1 MNIANLDAYRPRA
14 WRIGASVA
22 ALTVVLLLGA
32 CSGIPLRALP
42 RLMNLQH
49 QLLILD
55 PAEFVMAIQVDVRM
69 TPPPG
74 AVPTLQLAIRPSEP
88 GAFEAVDKK
97 LAMHFTSATTG
108 AFGLQPPPAGRRWL
122 IYSLPPESQA
132 ELRRLQGRFRQL
144 QSPSG
149 DGKRGARVSIGIAQ
163 DGLAAGASALAGTRW
178 ETWLRTS
185 TPEGFYEIWSGT
197 TGDLL
202 KQGEAET
209 QTRTTKAK

>member
-1 MNIANLDAYRPRA
+1 MNTYRLTITSA
-14 WRIGASVA
+14 TAVL
-22 ALTVVLLLGA
+22 ALLTLSLGA

-42 RLMNLQH
+42 RLLNLQR

-55 PAEFVMAIQVDVRM
+55 PAEFVVAIQVDTRM

-88 GAFEAVDKK
+88 GAFEAVDKR

-122 IYSLPPESQA
+122 IYSLPPESQT

-149 DGKRGARVSIGIAQ
+149 DTKRGASVSIGIAQ
-163 DGLAAGASALAGTRW
+163 DGMAAGASALAGTRW

-185 TPEGFYEIWSGT
+185 TLEGFYEVWSGT

-202 KQGEAET
+202 KQGEEA
-209 QTRTTKAK
+209 QTRAGKAK